1 IGKSISPTTERNAW
15 TARRVAER
23 STVRFISW
31 PQEVGCECGAC
42 ENLNVLI
49 IASKIMSRCNRLIA
63 ISTFEL

>member
-1 IGKSISPTTERNAW
+1 MKLHGILSFWQKDSILLPIGKSISPNAW

-49 IASKIMSRCNRLIA
+49 IAS
-63 ISTFEL
+63 

>member
-1 IGKSISPTTERNAW
+1 NWQIHFSYNDRITG

-49 IASKIMSRCNRLIA
+49 IAFKIMSRCNRLIA